1 MKQEK
6 AFAPESGRSGVA
18 FMKGVTVTG
27 AAILGMSAPAPAL
40 SQQTPAPPAVK
51 PADVL
56 STAEKFREP
65 HGSHL
70 EPILRKINA
79 SPEQRVRIT
88 TIVTS
93 FKPKIEPLRQEYRL
107 KSQEFINCL
116 VTGEPAEAVMA
127 RMGELNQLYGS
138 IVTQYSLMRLEIR
151 KVLTPDQRKAYEEYR
166 HQQGWDRQ

>member
-1 MKQEK
+1 MAIRK
-6 AFAPESGRSGVA
+6 RVA
-18 FMKGVTVTG
+18 ITG
-27 AAILGMSAPAPAL
+27 AAILSMSAAGPVL
-40 SQQTPAPPAVK
+40 SQQTQPPPALK
-51 PADVL
+51 TSDVL
-56 STAEKFREP
+56 STAEKFKEP

-127 RMGELNQLYGS
+127 RMGELNHLYGS

-166 HQQGWDRQ
+166 HQQGWDRK